1 MYMWWVSLGQQPDTH
16 SAAVLL
22 ALLNRAGQEKTMKKL
37 MGWNRHQLP
46 SWAETQFRE
55 NWYCFILS
63 DVTFNYKLLLISF
76 FNSVVQIIKQHT
88 LKLMF
93 PCLTNQWVL
102 LLIMDHRPDT
112 ETICL
117 KIYVLTCVQFVS
129 LNYISIFAYSAI
141 WLMHCKQISNHVSYR
156 FFNSWLICLLLQV
169 LAH

>member
-16 SAAVLL
+16 SAGVLL
-22 ALLNRAGQEKTMKKL
+22 PLLNRAGQEKTMKKL

-46 SWAETQFRE
+46 SWAKR
-55 NWYCFILS
+55 LS
-63 DVTFNYKLLLISF
+63 LGKIGTASSSVMTFNYKLLLMSF

-117 KIYVLTCVQFVS
+117 KIYVLTRVQFVS